1 MLFKHLQLTPCDWGL
16 VSASCAGWYPPSGQ
30 SQWIPL
36 PPVHTLRPGL
46 IRAAAAPPSLSA
58 RVSCVLFSLQQDLL
72 GDRSSLQC
80 VPSSTEHVNDTPN
93 PHPHH
98 PTPQTHT
105 HIDPLVYEW
114 RCSDAHLQNTNP
126 LKWWL
131 TRRFSLDLQL
141 PSLRIN
147 VWAPRRGL
155 RLDRQPGG
163 RLTSQVKGLCLRV
176 KIQDLVGGRW

>member
-16 VSASCAGWYPPSGQ
+16 VSASCAGRYPPSGQ
-30 SQWIPL
+30 SQWIPYPPPPS

-46 IRAAAAPPSLSA
+46 IWAAAAPPSLSA

-72 GDRSSLQC
+72 GDRWSLQC

-93 PHPHH
+93 PHTIPPHS
-98 PTPQTHT
+98 QTHT

-114 RCSDAHLQNTNP
+114 RCSDAHLQNTCP

-131 TRRFSLDLQL
+131 ARRFSADLQL
-141 PSLRIN
+141 PSLRIS
-147 VWAPRRGL
+147 VSAPRRGCGWTGTPEDVSPP
-155 RLDRQPGG
+155 R
-163 RLTSQVKGLCLRV
+163 
-176 KIQDLVGGRW
+176 